1 MNKILLYST
10 LGFGLILLLKKKF
23 TRMSNFRNNVVKLAV
38 ENWKLWNVPTKVKE
52 GDGRTLQI
60 LRDYY
65 KKGVGIIRDD
75 VYYIRTAWS
84 GAFISYIMKLAG
96 AGKNFK
102 YSQSHSDYIVNSIKN
117 RKNNKGAFKGYKP
130 NEVNV
135 ELGDLVCYP
144 RQDGVNYNTVGNY
157 YSHCDIVTKIEPDKV
172 EAIGGNVSNS
182 VTKSTYKISNGK
194 IIDPKIFVVI
204 KNNL

>member
-1 MNKILLYST
+1 MKILFYSL
-10 LGFGLILLLKKKF
+10 LGLGGFLLLKKKF
-23 TRMSNFRNNVVKLAV
+23 NRMSNFRNNLVKLAV
-38 ENWKLWNVPTKVKE
+38 EQWKLWNIPTKIKE
-52 GDGRTLQI
+52 GTNKNLPI

-65 KKGVGIIRDD
+65 KKGVNINQSDH
-75 VYYIRTAWS
+75 YYITTAWS

-117 RKNNKGAFKGYKP
+117 RKNNQGAFKGYKP

-157 YSHCDIVTKIEPDKV
+157 KSHCDIVTKIENDKV

-182 VTKSTYKISNGK
+182 VSKSYYKTSNGK